1 MVDASARF
9 IVHRPWI
16 ARRSRI
22 YADINIKALPD
33 GGAPITIA
41 YINVSA
47 RIRLFFSLISFSIN
61 IDLLNSQSPANTL
74 PWDAIPG
81 GTQPIKDNLPNN
93 IPTHFEQFIA
103 LESFSGTLK
112 ADVFLANNFCFVPIV
127 SALDITTITR
137 PSLNAVY
144 VGGASPGNPSR
155 LVNFIAQEPRT
166 VSGQTFF
173 NITHPSFTARNA
185 EWLLNEMEGIIPN
198 DLNCSNQCAPTGFII
213 NGAAALCGNTEN
225 YIFQSI
231 PLNSNINWSVSPSGI
246 VTLVTNS
253 DKSVTLTKIANGVIT
268 LTGNITVCGQT
279 ISATKQIKV
288 GVPEPPIIFA
298 SNYDAQC
305 GTFFEAYCTETN
317 GATGYRWD
325 INLGQFVQD
334 QSGNFTNYVYVAP
347 LINTPETGQQYYNYV
362 SVQARNACGL
372 SEPSSV
378 LQFTVGPVPSNCG
391 NGGPILLRV
400 SPNPTTGSMMVETT
414 DGSPFSQLRIF
425 NKMGELKKE
434 FSFPG
439 TKKLTINISDL
450 PANIYNIRVR
460 VNNNWRTL
468 SFIKQ

>member
-1 MVDASARF
+1 MSTYAAKHRLILYMLLPKIKFTQIETIQIFNFENEVRCNTNEQPVFITDIIVPAS
-9 IVHRPWI
+9 ICSSQTV
-16 ARRSRI
+16 
-22 YADINIKALPD
+22 YVEQCNINTNYTYSWSSSNPGILQVQGSGRQVTLNKTGNGD
-33 GGAPITIA
+33 VTISVTITGCG
-41 YINVSA
+41 
-47 RIRLFFSLISFSIN
+47 FSI
-61 IDLLNSQSPANTL
+61 
-74 PWDAIPG
+74 
-81 GTQPIKDNLPNN
+81 
-93 IPTHFEQFIA
+93 
-103 LESFSGTLK
+103 
-112 ADVFLANNFCFVPIV
+112 
-127 SALDITTITR
+127 
-137 PSLNAVY
+137 
-144 VGGASPGNPSR
+144 
-155 LVNFIAQEPRT
+155 
-166 VSGQTFF
+166 
-173 NITHPSFTARNA
+173 
-185 EWLLNEMEGIIPN
+185 
-198 DLNCSNQCAPTGFII
+198 
-213 NGAAALCGNTEN
+213 
-225 YIFQSI
+225 
-231 PLNSNINWSVSPSGI
+231 
-246 VTLVTNS
+246 
-253 DKSVTLTKIANGVIT
+253 TK
-268 LTGNITVCGQT
+268 Q
-279 ISATKQIKV
+279 KQIKV
-288 GVPEPPIIFA
+288 GAPEPPIISP

-305 GTFFEAYCTETN
+305 GTFFEAYCTEPN

-434 FSFPG
+434 LSFPG

-460 VNNNWRTL
+460 VNNNWRTV